1 MKNKKLGIFAGAVIL
16 VLILNHSFGW
26 SSYIGDMDN
35 LKRLEGIVQ
44 DNLLLA
50 LVIYIGFTIAGCVV
64 LAMPGVTFAIAAGL
78 LFGPLLG
85 TVCCSMATT
94 IGAMMAFAA
103 GRFFLKDS
111 VKPVVIKNRYLKRW
125 LFDESEK
132 NEVFVLMLT
141 RLVPLFPYN
150 LQNFAYGITDIKF
163 STYSI
168 CSLIFMLPG
177 TAMYTVGAA
186 GLTDRENRLLYIGI
200 AAFLAVIVTGLG
212 VFLKKRYMQKEQIT
226 EDGRKG

>member
-1 MKNKKLGIFAGAVIL
+1 M

-64 LAMPGVTFAIAAGL
+64 LALPGVTFAIAAGL

>member
-64 LAMPGVTFAIAAGL
+64 LALPGVTFAIAAGL

-94 IGAMMAFAA
+94 IGAMLAFAA

-212 VFLKKRYMQKEQIT
+212 VFLKKR
-226 EDGRKG
+226 